1 MAFTSNSELWK
12 NYNQFDIH
20 VKQVKMTTTKTD
32 LCSDRIGNNGDGL
45 IGNEGSDCSTR
56 TFDINTGVKEFR
68 PKIILPIP

>member
-1 MAFTSNSELWK
+1 
-12 NYNQFDIH
+12 
-20 VKQVKMTTTKTD
+20 MTTTKTD